1 MNDYKKTF
9 TDLALKYAA
18 VYKANGFNFINCF
31 LKYKSIR
38 SACAE
43 IVKVMKDEGVY
54 HEAEKTGKD
63 FTGYAKKINLNE
75 KDEKTL
81 AEILLVIY
89 AIITETVSE
98 GATNIQPVDS

>member
-75 KDEKTL
+75 KDKKTL
-81 AEILLVIY
+81 AEILPIIY
-89 AIITETVSE
+89 AITTETVSE

>member
-1 MNDYKKTF
+1 MSDYTKTF

-18 VYKANGFNFINCF
+18 IYKANGFNFINCF

-54 HEAEKTGKD
+54 QDAEKTGKD
-63 FTGYAKKINLNE
+63 FTEYSEKFNLNE
-75 KDEKTL
+75 KDKKTL
-81 AEILLVIY
+81 AEILLIIY
-89 AIITETVSE
+89 AITTETVSE
-98 GATNIQPVDS
+98 NTEGVC

>member
-63 FTGYAKKINLNE
+63 FTGYAKKIILNE

>member
-9 TDLALKYAA
+9 TALALKYAA
-18 VYKANGFNFINCF
+18 VYEANGFNFINCF

-43 IVKVMKDEGVY
+43 IIKVMKDEGVY
-54 HEAEKTGKD
+54 QDAEKTCKD
-63 FTGYAKKINLNE
+63 FTDYAEKFNLNE
-75 KDEKTL
+75 KDKKTL
-81 AEILLVIY
+81 AEILLIIY

-98 GATNIQPVDS
+98 NTEGVC

>member
-9 TDLALKYAA
+9 TALALKYAA
-18 VYKANGFNFINCF
+18 IYKANGFNFINCF

-43 IVKVMKDEGVY
+43 IVKVMKDEGIFQ
-54 HEAEKTGKD
+54 EAEKTGKD
-63 FTGYAKKINLNE
+63 FTDYSEKFNLNE
-75 KDEKTL
+75 KDKKTL
-81 AEILLVIY
+81 AEILLIIY

-98 GATNIQPVDS
+98 GAEGVC

>member
-1 MNDYKKTF
+1 MSDYTKTF

-18 VYKANGFNFINCF
+18 IYKANGFNFINCF

-63 FTGYAKKINLNE
+63 FTDYSEKFNLNE
-75 KDEKTL
+75 KDKKTL
-81 AEILLVIY
+81 AEILLIIY
-89 AIITETVSE
+89 AITTETVSE
-98 GATNIQPVDS
+98 NTEGVC

>member
-18 VYKANGFNFINCF
+18 VYKDNGFNFINCF

-43 IVKVMKDEGVY
+43 IVKVMKDEGV
-54 HEAEKTGKD
+54 
-63 FTGYAKKINLNE
+63 
-75 KDEKTL
+75 
-81 AEILLVIY
+81 
-89 AIITETVSE
+89 
-98 GATNIQPVDS
+98 

>member
-1 MNDYKKTF
+1 MSDYNKTF

-18 VYKANGFNFINCF
+18 IYKANGFNFINCF

-54 HEAEKTGKD
+54 QDAEKTGKD
-63 FTGYAKKINLNE
+63 FTGYAKKFNLNE

-81 AEILLVIY
+81 AEILLIIY

-98 GATNIQPVDS
+98 NTEGVC

>member
-18 VYKANGFNFINCF
+18 IYKANGFNFINCF

-43 IVKVMKDEGVY
+43 IVKVMKDEGIFQ
-54 HEAEKTGKD
+54 EAEKTGKD
-63 FTGYAKKINLNE
+63 FTDYSEKFNLNE
-75 KDEKTL
+75 KDKKTL
-81 AEILLVIY
+81 AEILLIIY
-89 AIITETVSE
+89 TITTETVSE
-98 GATNIQPVDS
+98 NTEGVC

>member
-9 TDLALKYAA
+9 TALALKYAA

-54 HEAEKTGKD
+54 QDAEKTGKD
-63 FTGYAKKINLNE
+63 FTDYSEKFNLNE
-75 KDEKTL
+75 KDKKTL
-81 AEILLVIY
+81 AEILLIIY
-89 AIITETVSE
+89 AITTETVSE
-98 GATNIQPVDS
+98 NTEGVC

>member
-54 HEAEKTGKD
+54 QDAIIVTGKQI
-63 FTGYAKKINLNE
+63 GRAH
-75 KDEKTL
+75 
-81 AEILLVIY
+81 V
-89 AIITETVSE
+89 
-98 GATNIQPVDS
+98 

>member
-54 HEAEKTGKD
+54 QDAEKTGKD
-63 FTGYAKKINLNE
+63 FTDYSEKFNLNE
-75 KDEKTL
+75 KDKKTL
-81 AEILLVIY
+81 AEILLIIY
-89 AIITETVSE
+89 AITTETVSE

>member
-9 TDLALKYAA
+9 TALALKYAA

-43 IVKVMKDEGVY
+43 IVKVMKDEGIFQ
-54 HEAEKTGKD
+54 EAEKTGKD
-63 FTGYAKKINLNE
+63 FTDYSEKFNLNE
-75 KDEKTL
+75 KDKKTL
-81 AEILLVIY
+81 AEILLIIY
-89 AIITETVSE
+89 TITTETVSE
-98 GATNIQPVDS
+98 GATGI

>member
-9 TDLALKYAA
+9 TALALKYAA

-43 IVKVMKDEGVY
+43 IIKVMKDEGVY
-54 HEAEKTGKD
+54 QDAEKTGKD
-63 FTGYAKKINLNE
+63 FTYYAEKFNLNE
-75 KDEKTL
+75 KDKKTL
-81 AEILLVIY
+81 AEILLIIY

-98 GATNIQPVDS
+98 NTEGVC

>member
-18 VYKANGFNFINCF
+18 VYKDNGFNFINCF

-43 IVKVMKDEGVY
+43 IVKVMKDEGIFQ
-54 HEAEKTGKD
+54 EAENTGKD
-63 FTGYAKKINLNE
+63 FTEYSEKFNLNE
-75 KDEKTL
+75 KDKKTL
-81 AEILLVIY
+81 AEILLIIY
-89 AIITETVSE
+89 AITTETVSE
-98 GATNIQPVDS
+98 NTEGVC